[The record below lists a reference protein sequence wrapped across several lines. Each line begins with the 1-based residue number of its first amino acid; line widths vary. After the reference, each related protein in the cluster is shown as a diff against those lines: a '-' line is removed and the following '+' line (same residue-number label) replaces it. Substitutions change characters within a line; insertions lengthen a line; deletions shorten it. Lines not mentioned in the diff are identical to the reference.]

1 MTKVAINGLGRIG
14 RAAFK
19 ALLENSQ
26 LELVAINDLAPAD
39 QLAYLLNFDS
49 VYGKSEHKVENDNYN
64 LYVKGKAI
72 RTLSVED
79 PKDLPWGD
87 LGVELVL
94 ECTGRFKNREEL
106 EKHLKAGAK
115 QVILSSPASDSDI
128 PTIVHGV
135 NKPDENLQIVS
146 TASCTTNCI
155 TPVIEILNRRIGVK
169 KAVMT
174 TLHAYTAS
182 QSLIDEPSDNPR
194 RGRAAALNFIPT
206 TTGAA
211 RTTAKVLPE
220 FSGRFDGLAVRGPVA
235 VGSLADLSI
244 VTERKTSVEEI
255 NGIFGEEAGSDQ
267 YRGILGVNVAPI
279 VSSDIIMD
287 PRASVVDL
295 SMTQVIDGDL
305 IKILAWY
312 DNEWGYVNQMLREAE
327 RLSSLLEEQERKKEK
342 ELETA

>member
-14 RAAFK
+14 RAAFR
-19 ALLENSQ
+19 ALLDNSE

-49 VYGKSEHKVENDNYN
+49 VYGKSEHKVESDNYN
-64 LYVKGKAI
+64 LYVKGKAVRALCI
-72 RTLSVED
+72 DNPR
-79 PKDLPWGD
+79 DLPWGD

-94 ECTGRFKNREEL
+94 ECTGKFKTREEL
-106 EKHLKAGAK
+106 EKHLHAGARR
-115 QVILSSPASDSDI
+115 VILSSPASDSDI

-135 NKPDENLQIVS
+135 NRPEEDLRIVS

-169 KAVMT
+169 KAAMT

-182 QSLIDEPSDNPR
+182 QSLVDEPSDKLR

-211 RTTAKVLPE
+211 KATARVLPE
-220 FSGRFDGLAVRGPVA
+220 FSGRFDGIAVRGPVP
-235 VGSLADLSI
+235 VGSLADLTI
-244 VTERKTSVEEI
+244 ITERQTSVDEI
-255 NGIFGEEAGSDQ
+255 NKLFGEEAGSDQ
-267 YRGILGVNVAPI
+267 YRGIVGVNVAPI

-305 IKILAWY
+305 VKILAWY
-312 DNEWGYVNQMLREAE
+312 DNEWGYVNQMLREAV
-327 RLSSLLEEQERKKEK
+327 RLSSLPEELERKKEE
-342 ELETA
+342 ELENA